1 MTANDLI
8 SKVKNLV
15 PVSPAALNLVGLL
28 NQPGVSN
35 DDVVSVLKFDNVLT
49 AKLLRACNSPFFG
62 LAEPVSSVEQA
73 VFILGHQ
80 QILHIALS
88 IAFSS
93 IMNSPA
99 PGYAAEV
106 KVLWEHSLVTAL
118 AAENI
123 ARENSHLTAEP
134 SVAFTAGLLHDIGKI
149 IFTHALTPD
158 QQTAI
163 RSRAAQNRLPR
174 ATAEKQVLGLDHAE
188 VGRCLLQSWRLPENI
203 VEAVGNHHRPVS
215 RPRPELSSVVN
226 VADGLANSIDAE
238 PGWETFTVQVDADA
252 VEALGITPETLD
264 ELTAVAR
271 DSMNQVENLMKIG

>member
-1 MTANDLI
+1 MTANELVF
-8 SKVKNLV
+8 KVKNLV

-62 LAEPVSSVEQA
+62 LIEPVSSVEQA

-93 IMNSPA
+93 IMNSPV
-99 PGYAAEV
+99 PES
-106 KVLWEHSLVTAL
+106 KELWQHSLVTAL
-118 AAENI
+118 AAETISKDHSQLN
-123 ARENSHLTAEP
+123 ADP
-134 SVAFTAGLLHDIGKI
+134 SVAFTAGLLHDIGKLV
-149 IFTHALTPD
+149 FGHTLTPD
-158 QQTAI
+158 QRTAI
-163 RSRAAQNRLPR
+163 AARAVQGRLSRIA
-174 ATAEKQVLGLDHAE
+174 AEKQVLGVDHAE
-188 VGRCLLQSWRLPENI
+188 VGRCLLQSWRLPDNI
-203 VEAVGNHHRPVS
+203 LEAVGNHHRPVS

-226 VADGLANSIDAE
+226 VADGLAWSIDAE
-238 PGWETFTVQVDADA
+238 QGWETFSIQADTEA

-264 ELTAVAR
+264 ELTTTAR
-271 DSMNQVENLMKIG
+271 ESMSQVENLMKVG